1 MENLIFIITGII
13 LYIFFIYNKNSL
25 KLIEAH
31 NGNKYYVRDEKDKLL
46 AANLLAQIEERLYKI
61 RDHCISNIDN
71 PDYDTYRKYFVR
83 LKKKFHR
90 NRTQIYE
97 NTTKKGSTSYSVNK
111 GEELVFCI
119 RHRKKNKKKL
129 HNINTV
135 MYVAIHELAHIAC
148 PEIGHTPLFNQIFR
162 FLLNVGIEIGVYTH
176 EKYRKTR
183 PEYCGMTLNTNII
196 HKK

>member
-1 MENLIFIITGII
+1 MDNLILIITGII
-13 LYIFFIYNKNSL
+13 LYIFFIFNKNSL

-31 NGNKYYVRDEKDKLL
+31 NGIKYFVRDEKDKKL
-46 AANLLAQIEERLYKI
+46 AANLLAQIEENLYKI
-61 RDHCISNIDN
+61 RDHCSSNLE
-71 PDYDTYRKYFVR
+71 KYPVYKKYINR
-83 LKKKFHR
+83 MRKKFHR

-97 NTTKKGSTSYSVNK
+97 NTTRLGSTSYSVNK

-119 RHRKKNKKKL
+119 RHRKKKKDKL
-129 HNINTV
+129 HDINTV

-148 PEIGHTPLFNQIFR
+148 PEIGHTPLFNKIFR
-162 FLLNVGIEIGVYTH
+162 FLLNIGIEIGVYQH

-183 PEYCGMTLNTNII
+183 PEYCGMTLTTNII

>member
-71 PDYDTYRKYFVR
+71 PDYGTYRKYIVR

-111 GEELVFCI
+111 GEDLVFCI

-148 PEIGHTPLFNQIFR
+148 PEIGHTPLFTKINTY
-162 FLLNVGIEIGVYTH
+162 LLKKADELGIY
-176 EKYRKTR
+176 KYKNYYKY
-183 PEYCGMTLNTNII
+183 PEEYCGMILSSNILN
-196 HKK
+196 

>member
-61 RDHCISNIDN
+61 RDHCINNIN
-71 PDYDTYRKYFVR
+71 NHDYGRYKKYIIR
-83 LKKKFHR
+83 LKNKFHR

-119 RHRKKNKKKL
+119 RHRKKNRKKL
-129 HNINTV
+129 HDINTV

-162 FLLNVGIEIGVYTH
+162 FLLNVGIEIKVYTH
-176 EKYRKTR
+176 ERYRETK
-183 PEYCGMTLNTNII
+183 PEYCGMTLNTNIV
-196 HKK
+196 HRK